1 MKEKNTFLELY
12 FTLTEEEKSKFSAF
26 LKKHDEDYYAEF
38 QKCKGI
44 LSRKNRDI
52 ATIKLHVFE
61 KLYPNLNYKDVSI
74 RLLFSDLLSYLKK
87 FLYYDQNQQQL
98 EYNIDLNYLKF
109 LRINNQNRLFENQHS
124 TILK

>member
-1 MKEKNTFLELY
+1 MK
-12 FTLTEEEKSKFSAF
+12 
-26 LKKHDEDYYAEF
+26 
-38 QKCKGI
+38 
-44 LSRKNRDI
+44 
-52 ATIKLHVFE
+52 
-61 KLYPNLNYKDVSI
+61 YKDVSF

-124 TILK
+124 TILKKLDEQDSILSLKFE